1 MDVKTQKMFTDII
14 VNANKR
20 AVSPYSTTVNV
31 NSVNGNTIYVEIPG
45 SDRITPV

>member
-20 AVSPYSTTVNV
+20 AVSPYSTTAKKDMNLMLRH
-31 NSVNGNTIYVEIPG
+31 G
-45 SDRITPV
+45 